1 MDCGAQPT
9 MAGGW
14 TEDRD
19 LSMTEPILREPEQ
32 IRQDCV
38 AKLRPIETS
47 GMFTAILGCLLGE
60 NWSTPRIEQLNVTD
74 KCLFALNEGDPG
86 FNHLIGEEEDLIRNV
101 HGLAKTAGL
110 DGDEL
115 GYLLAAIA
123 RIRRV

>member
-1 MDCGAQPT
+1 
-9 MAGGW
+9 
-14 TEDRD
+14 
-19 LSMTEPILREPEQ
+19 MTEPTLREPDQ

-60 NWSTPRIEQLNVTD
+60 EWSNPRIAQLNVTD
-74 KCLFALNEGDPG
+74 KCLFARNEGEPG

-101 HGLAKTAGL
+101 HGLAKSAGL

-115 GYLLAAIA
+115 GYILAAIA